1 MSREIL
7 KFSVHPRKKLL
18 GYDQWFKIIKKGSWT
33 TGWRTCGKNRSGGS
47 TNGDSTTIFSVADL
61 YELVKRYD
69 KDFSAGRPVNPALVN
84 ADGTPM
90 VVYHGTNSEAFYV
103 FDSSQ
108 SSKRVRLN
116 TLGDGYYLTGSQDTA
131 ERFCSWSE
139 WILRWCGCGNQ
150 KWWRSLFVWPR

>member
-1 MSREIL
+1 M
-7 KFSVHPRKKLL
+7 
-18 GYDQWFKIIKKGSWT
+18 
-33 TGWRTCGKNRSGGS
+33 
-47 TNGDSTTIFSVADL
+47 
-61 YELVKRYD
+61 YELVKKYD

-90 VVYHGTNSEAFYV
+90 VVYHGTNSKAFYV

-139 WILRWCGCGNQ
+139 WILR
-150 KWWRSLFVWPR
+150 